1 MVTIV
6 AYSYYS
12 SPWEQKTGDDVRIH
26 TILKTLATRHNTLV
40 TNISV
45 QVRNILTR
53 RDGIVYLTIPRRF
66 YRFIANIIKWKDH
79 WDLNTLAKL
88 TLYLDEFITLAKH
101 RLLFRKA
108 DIIIVFGSMT
118 LGPVILRMLGIGKPI
133 IYDPLANY
141 AQTLYLNSRK
151 SVLAMIKYGVYL
163 ALHKPQLKS
172 STIVT
177 YSSMTD
183 RILAEHMFKVRH
195 TYVLPNPS
203 PICYQD
209 AEEFYRLR
217 TKKKEPTKP
226 YFLLLAGSPGNKDAV
241 VQTIEIFNNM
251 PPSRYTLFITG
262 PWQYLRLYVK
272 NDGIKIVGTVP
283 HEKLKELAA
292 ISDYGLSPIFSHAA
306 GTLMKMLAYQAADL
320 HIIASPHSLLGLD
333 IRNPRKIRVVR
344 NYEEYAKA
352 IEEAIQNYKPDQER
366 RPLTCE
372 ERDKTLQAQ
381 VDKLLSS
388 LT

>member
-45 QVRNILTR
+45 QARNTLTR
-53 RDGIVYLTIPRRF
+53 RDGIVYLLISRGF

-118 LGPVILRMLGIGKPI
+118 LAPVILRMLGIGKPI

-151 SVLAMIKYGVYL
+151 SILAMIKYGVYL

-177 YSSMTD
+177 YPSMTD
-183 RILAEHMFKVRH
+183 RIFAEHMFKVRH

-217 TKKKEPTKP
+217 TKKKELTKP

-251 PPSRYTLFITG
+251 SPSRYTLFITG
-262 PWQYLRLYVK
+262 PWHYLRLYVK

-283 HEKLKELAA
+283 HEKLKELVA

-344 NYEEYAKA
+344 NYEEYAKV
-352 IEEAIQNYKPDQER
+352 IEEAIQNYKPDQDR

-372 ERDKTLQAQ
+372 ERDKMLEAQ

>member
-45 QVRNILTR
+45 QARNTLTR
-53 RDGIVYLTIPRRF
+53 RDGIVYLIISRGF

-118 LGPVILRMLGIGKPI
+118 LVPVILRMLGIGKPI

-151 SVLAMIKYGVYL
+151 SILAMIKYGVYL

-177 YSSMTD
+177 
-183 RILAEHMFKVRH
+183 
-195 TYVLPNPS
+195 
-203 PICYQD
+203 
-209 AEEFYRLR
+209 
-217 TKKKEPTKP
+217 
-226 YFLLLAGSPGNKDAV
+226 
-241 VQTIEIFNNM
+241 
-251 PPSRYTLFITG
+251 
-262 PWQYLRLYVK
+262 
-272 NDGIKIVGTVP
+272 
-283 HEKLKELAA
+283 
-292 ISDYGLSPIFSHAA
+292 
-306 GTLMKMLAYQAADL
+306 
-320 HIIASPHSLLGLD
+320 
-333 IRNPRKIRVVR
+333 
-344 NYEEYAKA
+344 
-352 IEEAIQNYKPDQER
+352 
-366 RPLTCE
+366 
-372 ERDKTLQAQ
+372 
-381 VDKLLSS
+381 
-388 LT
+388 